1 MTQVT
6 KDHVG
11 SLVVAGTSAQ
21 FLAEVAALAAAQVA
35 AGTCCGVTLLSGGYP
50 VTIAS
55 SDPRAAQLDAAQY
68 DVHDGPCWQ
77 AIRTGR
83 AVLIEDTTG
92 EDDPFA
98 AFGRRAAA
106 HGIRSALSVP
116 LEAGSPDADNPEAG
130 SPEAGSPDADSPDA
144 DSPDADS
151 PDADSPDADSPAG
164 TLNLYAVA
172 PAAFGA
178 TEIAK
183 AVMFARHAAGALAV
197 AHQADLTSQLHAA
210 LASRAVIDQAIGVI
224 MAEKRCAADVAFMVL
239 RTGSQH
245 RNVKLRQLAA
255 EIIAG
260 VGGMP
265 PESRPAFV
273 S

>member
-116 LEAGSPDADNPEAG
+116 LEAGSPEAG
-130 SPEAGSPDADSPDA
+130 SPEAG
-144 DSPDADS
+144 
-151 PDADSPDADSPAG
+151 SPAG
-164 TLNLYAVA
+164 TLNLYAVV
-172 PAAFGA
+172 PAVFGA

>member
-116 LEAGSPDADNPEAG
+116 LEAGSPDADNP
-130 SPEAGSPDADSPDA
+130 DADSL
-144 DSPDADS
+144 
-151 PDADSPDADSPAG
+151 AG